1 MDMVNYYK
9 CNNFIQKIIFPSPS
23 SSFIRILSKFMIINI
38 YHLLSSITYV
48 CALSSYFGFGSYFGV
63 GTNGGVLS
71 SIFAISLPEIITAP
85 IK

>member
-1 MDMVNYYK
+1 
-9 CNNFIQKIIFPSPS
+9 
-23 SSFIRILSKFMIINI
+23 MIINI